1 MLVSLVVTSRPF
13 AAIQNPQSKYIQIL
27 NFELWTWGDFSTAIG
42 FCIKKIQATL
52 TLSGRFCCPPCLAC
66 DAEGGLGGRQLTLLA
81 PTNNAIKRAAEA
93 EMSQWLHNLQQVS
106 AWLRTLATFGWRY
119 VGRITSGEWE
129 PESGDFDFDAGLYR
143 NAALQAKRTT
153 LDLFCKMPEAR
164 QHWVCIDIGK
174 FGCEALHHLKIFAF
188 GI

>member
-27 NFELWTWGDFSTAIG
+27 NFELWTWGDFLTAIG

-106 AWLRTLATFGWRY
+106 A
-119 VGRITSGEWE
+119 
-129 PESGDFDFDAGLYR
+129 
-143 NAALQAKRTT
+143 
-153 LDLFCKMPEAR
+153 
-164 QHWVCIDIGK
+164 
-174 FGCEALHHLKIFAF
+174 
-188 GI
+188 